1 MERNQKIEALE
12 FFRDLPDQIRTA
24 ICAGMALGQ
33 LQVENKQNEQ
43 QKSVDE

>member
-12 FFRDLPDQIRTA
+12 FFKNLPDQIRTA

-33 LQVENKQNEQ
+33 LQVENKQSE
-43 QKSVDE
+43 KKTEP